1 MSAASEQK
9 KASKAYAAG
18 QQSRESGK
26 LGDGL
31 ARANGAASAQSGG
44 RR

>member
-1 MSAASEQK
+1 MSAEQD
-9 KASKAYAAG
+9 KARKAYAAG
-18 QQSRESGK
+18 QQNREAGK

-31 ARANGAASAQSGG
+31 ARANGAASAQGGG